1 MAFLKNQTS
10 ILWLLRKLDH
20 IQIKFKLSISVS
32 ILTYAVYILYTCI
45 RTSTYAEFFFIFTF
59 KNNSFK
65 VVKVINIIFGVFEKR
80 CVFVNDFIFY
90 RFNIKWSI
98 IFIHLRI
105 ATQIEK
111 WAEKVRRRLVLET
124 ALRRLTISQSK
135 LQTFK
140 FLFPTSPFTLDD
152 F

>member
-1 MAFLKNQTS
+1 MASQKTWSYTNQVQTQYLREHFNICCLYIIYMYKNV
-10 ILWLLRKLDH
+10 H
-20 IQIKFKLSISVS
+20 ICWI
-32 ILTYAVYILYTCI
+32 
-45 RTSTYAEFFFIFTF
+45 FFIFTF

-135 LQTFK
+135 LKTFK
-140 FLFPTSPFTLDD
+140 FFFPTSPFTLDD